1 MTEKMDA
8 ITFARA
14 EEQLRQEREA
24 FDQKKKQDGIWFYL
38 RFATGVVSLLLLLV
52 IVPICFYIFV
62 HHGEFPDIVVT
73 AASAALFGDVVGL
86 VVLVAK
92 VMVGSGQVRP
102 LEPVT
107 RALSDKAVP
116 SSKRR
121 DTEALEHSAANETL

>member
-1 MTEKMDA
+1 MTEEMDA

-38 RFATGVVSLLLLLV
+38 RFATGVISLLLLLL

-62 HHGEFPDIVVT
+62 NHDQFPDLVVK

-86 VVLVAK
+86 IVMVAK

-107 RALSDKAVP
+107 RMPDKATLP
-116 SSKRR
+116 PKKRSIKGVG
-121 DTEALEHSAANETL
+121 ASAVNETP